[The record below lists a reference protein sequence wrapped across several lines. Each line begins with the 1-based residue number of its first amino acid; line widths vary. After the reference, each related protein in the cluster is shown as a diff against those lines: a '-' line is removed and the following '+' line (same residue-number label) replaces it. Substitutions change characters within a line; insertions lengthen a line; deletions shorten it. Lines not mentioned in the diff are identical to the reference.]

1 MFKNL
6 FGLKKQPDEI
16 KIAEEES
23 QMTQDFEQASLED
36 FKILENEEA
45 MEALTM
51 PEYDQHSE
59 DLHID
64 TASGHAIEDVI
75 EDEDEYAYYSEVPE
89 VIAETPIYPIHNG
102 IPPEYSDEYLFTAP
116 QINGWNSTLEQE
128 LIFSRLIC
136 LYKPTQSI
144 LDVGCGRADLYGYL
158 RTIYPDN
165 EINYIGI
172 DSNSNIL
179 QIAERKYPIL
189 QKRLINSDILAY
201 DPEFINYEHDWVFAS
216 GIFNLQEHSDQIEY
230 TKLTI
235 DNMMNHANVG
245 VAFNLLTADLS
256 PLPELERSRWIQ
268 HDPGFWLN
276 YLIEKYTKVTS
287 RSDYMKGD
295 ITFIILK

>member
-6 FGLKKQPDEI
+6 FGFKKEPDEI

-23 QMTQDFEQASLED
+23 QMTQDFEQTSLED
-36 FKILENEEA
+36 FKILESEEA
-45 MEALTM
+45 IEPLTM

-64 TASGHAIEDVI
+64 TASGHAIED
-75 EDEDEYAYYSEVPE
+75 EYGYYSEEPE
-89 VIAETPIYPIHNG
+89 VIVETLIYPIHNG

-128 LIFSRLIC
+128 LMFSRLIC
-136 LYKPTQSI
+136 LYKPTQSV

-158 RTIYPDN
+158 RTIYPNN

-189 QKRLINSDILAY
+189 QKRLINSDILSY
-201 DPEFINYEHDWVFAS
+201 DSEFINYEHDWVIAS
-216 GIFNLQEHSDQIEY
+216 GIFNLQEHSDHIEY

-235 DNMMNHANVG
+235 DNMMNHVNVG

-276 YLIEKYTKVTS
+276 YLIKKYTKVTS

>member
-64 TASGHAIEDVI
+64 TASNHAI
-75 EDEDEYAYYSEVPE
+75 EDEDEYGYYSEVPE
-89 VIAETPIYPIHNG
+89 VIAETSIYPIHNV
-102 IPPEYSDEYLFTAP
+102 IPSEYSDEYLFTAP

-136 LYKPTQSI
+136 LYKPTQSV

-158 RTIYPDN
+158 RTIYTNN
-165 EINYIGI
+165 EIDYIGI

-189 QKRLINSDILAY
+189 QKHLINSDILAY
-201 DPEFINYEHDWVFAS
+201 NLEFPDYKRDWVFAS